1 MDKAR
6 RKLKNMAMRRT
17 WIMAVAISLFTL
29 QINVIHA
36 ATSNPKP
43 GAACTKLGASQVYK
57 GLKFTCSKSGKKL
70 IWNKGV
76 SFKLGESCNKKN
88 ETALIGGKTAMCT
101 LINEKLTWQIDTYQ
115 KLLGAWQ
122 DTLAYKKAQPLP
134 NAALDVRY
142 SPLVNRKIADA
153 IVASLKSSSQFW
165 QAQFLPAK
173 PFPTLFF
180 TEKEKSWFGDQMTK
194 LGLAQKC
201 IDQQLNQFDEEV
213 ARNGENANAA
223 GYAGCDDVT
232 FFDFYIGTGRD
243 DVNTDTLKVGAH
255 EYTHSGQFGALTNVG
270 GEFAPCWFIEGGAE
284 FYGITLSALKDSDV
298 YKMRQQHVWEPY
310 MFGFKGLAFM
320 DPNSIAQ
327 FIEENG
333 INYNHQ
339 VCGPN
344 GAYPVGAV
352 ATEYLFLQQGQT
364 GILKFMEDIKINHDF
379 KSSIQKI
386 YGISWEQ
393 MKNEMSDYIKLVI
406 AQTPKPD

>member
-1 MDKAR
+1 
-6 RKLKNMAMRRT
+6 MAMRRT
-17 WIMAVAISLFTL
+17 LILAFAISLFTM
-29 QINVIHA
+29 QINILHA
-36 ATSNPKP
+36 AIANPKP
-43 GAACTKLGASQVYK
+43 GADCSKIGTSQVYK
-57 GLKFTCSKSGKKL
+57 GLKFTCAKSGKKL

-76 SFKLGESCNKKN
+76 PVKFGESCSKKDQ
-88 ETALIGGKTAMCT
+88 TILIGGKAAMCT
-101 LINEKLTWQIDTYQ
+101 SMNGKLTWQIDTYQ

-122 DTLAYKKAQPLP
+122 DTLAYKNAQPLP

-153 IVASLKSSSQFW
+153 ILASLKSSSQFW
-165 QAQFLPAK
+165 QSQFLPTK

-180 TEKEKSWFGDQMTK
+180 TEKDKSWFGAQMAK
-194 LGLAQKC
+194 LGLAPKC
-201 IDQQLNQFDEEV
+201 IDQQLDQFDQEI
-213 ARNGENANAA
+213 ARNGENANGA

-232 FFDFYIGTGRD
+232 FFDFYIGTGRKD
-243 DVNTDTLKVGAH
+243 IGTNELKVGAH
-255 EYTHSGQFGALTNVG
+255 EYTHSGQFGALTNEG

-284 FYGITLSALKDSDV
+284 FYGITLSALNDSDV
-298 YKMRQQHVWEPY
+298 YKMRQEHVWEPY
-310 MFGFKGLAFM
+310 MFNFKGLALL
-320 DPNSIAQ
+320 DPNSVES

-333 INYNHQ
+333 VNYNHQ

-344 GAYPVGAV
+344 GAYPVGAI

-393 MKNEMSDYIKLVI
+393 MKKEMADYIRLVI
-406 AQTPKPD
+406 AQTPKPN